1 MVPSDNSLPP
11 RDVPSRT
18 RACLFGARRRL
29 FFTERF
35 SDIGKFQPLAHA
47 QFCVNF
53 VEDSFY
59 RQHRFWGPLS
69 QTLPKTI
76 SIPPIMASQTTAWL
90 TYCNRKCARVHMT
103 QKLIK
108 THSSEYKNEQNKNY
122 SKIMLHFLVPFGN
135 FTYQEKIIKS
145 IT

>member
-1 MVPSDNSLPP
+1 
-11 RDVPSRT
+11 
-18 RACLFGARRRL
+18 
-29 FFTERF
+29 
-35 SDIGKFQPLAHA
+35 
-47 QFCVNF
+47 
-53 VEDSFY
+53 
-59 RQHRFWGPLS
+59 
-69 QTLPKTI
+69 
-76 SIPPIMASQTTAWL
+76 
-90 TYCNRKCARVHMT
+90 MT